1 MPNNKPQKILSTQK
15 VIMDNLQDHKTIISD
30 QDEHALTCIPS
41 VAAEFEQRFCVTLP
55 QAMVGIQLFAKIFDT
70 ISEGVIV
77 SDANNNIE
85 FVNPAFTRITGYNS
99 TEVLGKNPRMLY
111 SGMMEEPLY
120 RFIWHAINETG
131 SFQGEMINRRKNGEN
146 YVEWLNINT
155 LKNEL
160 GAVSYYITTFSDI
173 SDRKIA
179 EDRMAYMAQHD
190 VLTDLPNRVLLQD
203 QLTAAITHAGQVQCK
218 VAVMLLDIDH
228 FKMVNDTLGHLV
240 GDKLL
245 QEAANRVRE
254 ATREGDTVSRQGGD
268 EFLIMLPNISDS
280 HVLDTIALE
289 LLSTVAAPY
298 LIDDNEI
305 EVTTSIGISVYPEH
319 GEEGN
324 TLIKHADAAM
334 YHAKKNGRNNYQFFT
349 QEMNRHAME
358 RMAIEKK
365 LRYALERNEFSLH
378 YQPQVDL
385 QSGQIIGAE
394 SLLRWNNPESGMI
407 SPGVFIPIAEA
418 NGLIVS
424 IGEWVLY
431 EACRQNQAWR
441 DLGFPEISMAVNL
454 SAVQFRQKNL
464 GEVIVGALHQS
475 GLHPSGLEL
484 EITEGTVMQDT
495 EAAISLLRVFKDF
508 GVNLSMDDFGT
519 GYSSLSYLKRFP
531 INKLKIDQSFV
542 RDATID
548 MDDAAIASTIIS
560 MGRNLKLKVIAE
572 GVETAD
578 QLTFLK
584 EQGCDEMQG
593 YYFSRPVPADK
604 FIRLMATATEHQGQW
619 QYKHA

>member
-1 MPNNKPQKILSTQK
+1 MNK
-15 VIMDNLQDHKTIISD
+15 LQDNKTIIGD
-30 QDEHALTCIPS
+30 QDEHALTCNPPAAS
-41 VAAEFEQRFCVTLP
+41 NLTVAEFEERFCATFF
-55 QAMVGIQLFAKIFDT
+55 QAVVGIRLFAKVFDT

-85 FVNPAFTRITGYNS
+85 FVNLAFTRITGYS
-99 TEVLGKNPRMLY
+99 LTEVLGKNPRMLY

-120 RFIWHAINETG
+120 RFIWHSINETG

-146 YVEWLNINT
+146 YVEWLNIST

-190 VLTDLPNRVLLQD
+190 VLTDLPNRVLLQN
-203 QLTAAITHAGQVQCK
+203 QLTEAITHAGQAQSK

-268 EFLIMLPNISDS
+268 EFLIMLPNISDI
-280 HVLDTIALE
+280 HVLNAIALE
-289 LLSTVAAPY
+289 LLDTVATPY

-319 GEEGN
+319 GEEGS

-334 YHAKKNGRNNYQFFT
+334 YHAKKKGRNNHQFFT
-349 QEMNRHAME
+349 KELNQRAME
-358 RMAIEKK
+358 HMAIEKK
-365 LRYALERNEFSLH
+365 LRHALERNEFSLH

-407 SPGVFIPIAEA
+407 SPGVFIPIAEE
-418 NGLIVS
+418 NGLIVP

-441 DLGFPEISMAVNL
+441 DLGYPEINVAVNL

-578 QLTFLK
+578 QLAFLK

-619 QYKHA
+619 QYKQS

>member
-1 MPNNKPQKILSTQK
+1 
-15 VIMDNLQDHKTIISD
+15 MDNLQDHKTIISD